1 LKKPVVAAEP
11 YDLARRTLAPLFII
25 GLIVATFLVVQPFL
39 AATVWATTLVIATW
53 PLMLRTQKALGG
65 KRWLAVLIMTIGLL
79 LIVLLPLSFA
89 IVAIINHSD
98 HIIALIVALP
108 DFRVPPAPMW
118 LYDIPMVGDVAA
130 RQWQSIAD
138 SGVRDLARQ
147 ITPYAGTISQ
157 WFVRAAGSVG
167 GLFIHLLMTIAIAAV
182 LYASGERAM
191 DWCIRFGQRL
201 AGERGEEMVRLAGM
215 AIRSVALGVV
225 VTAVA
230 QSLVAG
236 IGLWLAGIPQAG
248 VLSAVILLLCIAQL
262 GPLLVMVPAVIWL
275 FATGATGAGIVVV
288 VFAVMAVVL
297 DNLLRPFLIK
307 RGADLPLL
315 LILAGVIGGLLS
327 FGLLG
332 LFLGPVVLAVAYT
345 LLQHWIYDKAA

>member
-1 LKKPVVAAEP
+1 M
-11 YDLARRTLAPLFII
+11 
-25 GLIVATFLVVQPFL
+25 VATFLVVQPFL

-53 PLMLRTQKALGG
+53 PLMLRTQRAIGG
-65 KRWLAVLIMTIGLL
+65 KRWLAVVIMTIGLL

-89 IVAIINHSD
+89 IVAIINRSD
-98 HIIALIVALP
+98 RIIALIVALP
-108 DFRVPPAPMW
+108 DFRMPPAPLW

-138 SGVRDLARQ
+138 SGVSDTARQ

-157 WFVRAAGSVG
+157 WFVNAAGSVG
-167 GLFIHLLMTIAIAAV
+167 GLFIHLLLTIAIAAV

-191 DWCIRFGQRL
+191 DWCVRFGQRL

-236 IGLWLAGIPQAG
+236 IGLRLAGIPQAG

-262 GPLLVMVPAVIWL
+262 GPLLVMVPAAVWL
-275 FATGATGAGIVVV
+275 FATGATWPGIVVV
-288 VFAVMAVVL
+288 VFAVMAVIL

-307 RGADLPLL
+307 RGAKLPLL
-315 LILAGVIGGLLS
+315 LILTGVIGGLLS